1 MELGVLGKV
10 GRHVM
15 PDTVGTSEE
24 GDIVVVIAYCQ
35 GEQPDAVKDVT
46 YILAPRTVL
55 LNQKTA
61 MVVDLILI
69 ISRLLD
75 LGTTPDTR
83 IIQYQHLLLILIILA
98 VTAPAIYVS
107 QHHASCICTLPS

>member
-10 GRHVM
+10 GRHVV
-15 PDTVGTSEE
+15 PDTVGTSEV

-55 LNQKTA
+55 LNQKIA

-75 LGTTPDTR
+75 LDATPDTR
-83 IIQYQHLLLILIILA
+83 IIQYQHLLLIILV
-98 VTAPAIYVS
+98 VTAPAISVS
-107 QHHASCICTLPS
+107 QHHASCISTLPF